1 MLKKLGGKFE
11 DVSDRSG
18 TAFLEPQAARGVA
31 FGHFNNDGF
40 IDIAANI
47 DDGPPVLRNGRTNLR
62 WILIDTIG
70 SSSNHDGIGA
80 RMDMVGQ

>member
-1 MLKKLGGKFE
+1 MLNGISITTVSAVPHAEKVGRQFE

-18 TAFLEPQAARGVA
+18 NAYLEPQAARGVA
-31 FGHFNNDGF
+31 FGDFNHDGF

-62 WILIDTIG
+62 CILIDTIG
-70 SSSNHDGIGA
+70 
-80 RMDMVGQ
+80 

>member
-1 MLKKLGGKFE
+1 MSPI
-11 DVSDRSG
+11 VAAPR
-18 TAFLEPQAARGVA
+18 FLNLRQPGESR
-31 FGHFNNDGF
+31 FGDFNNDGF

-47 DDGPPVLRNGRTNLR
+47 DDGPPVLHNGRTNLR

-80 RMDMVGQ
+80 RTDMVGQ